1 MNIIITGSSRG
12 IGKAIALQ
20 MAREHHHVALCGRN
34 AETLQQTVEEILAIN
49 PQLNVFSMRCDV
61 SIQEEAIAFAQQC
74 MAHFKQIDIL
84 INNAGFFLPGDLADE
99 EEGRLDMMLRTNL
112 MSAYHITRAVL
123 PKMKANKSG
132 TIINMGSVAGLK
144 AYPQGGSYSIS
155 KFALIGFSQ
164 NLREE
169 LKPFN
174 IKVSTINPGA
184 TMSDSWAG
192 SGVAED
198 RIMEAQDIAKVVSS
212 IINLSDRAVLEEVT
226 LRPTLGDL

>member
-20 MAREHHHVALCGRN
+20 MAREHHQVALCGRN
-34 AETLQQTVEEILAIN
+34 PETLQQTVDEIQVIN
-49 PQLNVFSMRCDV
+49 PQLNVFAMRCDV
-61 SIQEEAIAFAQQC
+61 SVKEEAIAFAQQC
-74 MAHFKQIDIL
+74 MAHFKQIDML

-99 EEGRLDMMLRTNL
+99 EEGRLDMMLQTNL

-123 PKMKANKSG
+123 PEMKANKSG
-132 TIINMGSVAGLK
+132 TIINIGSVAGLK